1 VANNQPVSDVW
12 FVHQLNNKKRSGTFM
27 LMNPL
32 FVDTALH
39 NRLGQEVRLGV
50 FHSHYQG
57 RDYVFV
63 IAPTQQA
70 SSFVG
75 KNAEPFAFQLRE
87 KFALDARRFELIE
100 VRDTGEA
107 THLCRWRFE
116 WVGNSPLS
124 ARSED
129 INSPSLRATLLQLI
143 DPAQIVAEI
152 A

>member
-1 VANNQPVSDVW
+1 MWCLCINSTIKSAAEP
-12 FVHQLNNKKRSGTFM
+12 FM
-27 LMNPL
+27 LMNPV
-32 FVDTALH
+32 FVDTSLH

-50 FHSHYQG
+50 CHFQYQG

-100 VRDTGEA
+100 VREAADT
-107 THLCRWRFE
+107 THMYRWRFE

-124 ARSED
+124 ARSEE
-129 INSPSLRATLLQLI
+129 INSPGLRASLLQLI
-143 DPAQIVAEI
+143 DPAQAVA
-152 A
+152 ATA

>member
-1 VANNQPVSDVW
+1 
-12 FVHQLNNKKRSGTFM
+12 M
-27 LMNPL
+27 LLNPL
-32 FVDTALH
+32 FVDTSLN

-50 FHSHYQG
+50 CHIQFQG

-63 IAPTQQA
+63 AAPTQQA

-100 VRDTGEA
+100 VRDAGDT
-107 THLCRWRFE
+107 TRLLRWRFE

-124 ARSED
+124 ARSEE
-129 INSPSLRATLLQLI
+129 INSPGLRASLLQLL
-143 DPAQIVAEI
+143 DPAQAVA
-152 A
+152 ATA